1 MKFTVFIIIFCF
13 TLVGY
18 SYSNHSYAQNL
29 EIDASEFLEWD
40 QNAMSYIAKGDAV
53 AKQGDRLINADKII
67 AYYEDKD
74 SRDITRIEAIGNVSF
89 IDEDRTGAGAKMVYN
104 MIDKSLGLTGEK
116 VSYKSEKITANSS
129 KSILYQEND
138 GVITLES
145 NVIIALTGDN
155 NSQTISAEFVKILLD
170 DDGQVSIINA
180 NNNVKLAED
189 NGRIAYSDSAIYNA
203 VSGTTDLEGS
213 VEIYDGQNLLRG
225 DKANINMVTGYSK
238 IIAEGANQRVS
249 GKLIL
254 GTSN

>member
-1 MKFTVFIIIFCF
+1 
-13 TLVGY
+13 
-18 SYSNHSYAQNL
+18 
-29 EIDASEFLEWD
+29 
-40 QNAMSYIAKGDAV
+40 
-53 AKQGDRLINADKII
+53 
-67 AYYEDKD
+67 
-74 SRDITRIEAIGNVSF
+74 
-89 IDEDRTGAGAKMVYN
+89 
-104 MIDKSLGLTGEK
+104 
-116 VSYKSEKITANSS
+116 
-129 KSILYQEND
+129 
-138 GVITLES
+138 
-145 NVIIALTGDN
+145 
-155 NSQTISAEFVKILLD
+155 LLD